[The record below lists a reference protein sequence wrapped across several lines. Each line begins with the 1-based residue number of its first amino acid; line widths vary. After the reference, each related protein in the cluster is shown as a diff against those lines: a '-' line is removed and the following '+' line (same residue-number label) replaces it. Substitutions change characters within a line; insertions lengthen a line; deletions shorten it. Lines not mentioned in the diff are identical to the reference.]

1 MKVAKFGGTSL
12 ANAEQIKKV
21 CSIVLADRDR
31 RLVVVS
37 APGKRHKEDTKVT
50 DLLIGYAN
58 RFLQEQQAEEE
69 KQAVFARYE
78 EIIAELGLG
87 EAVAEQIKS
96 ELDDALSNRQ
106 GLSAERFMDVA
117 KAAGEDTC
125 AKIVAHYL
133 RSLGEEASYV
143 NPQDAGM
150 LVSDE
155 AGNAHVLPEAYEKLA
170 SLRERS
176 GITVFPGFFGYA
188 KSGELVTFSRGGS
201 DITGSI
207 LAAAVTAE
215 VYENFTD
222 VDSVYVVNPNLI
234 ANPKEVKEITYR
246 EMRELSYSGFSV
258 FHEEALIPAYEADI
272 PVCIKNTNNPS
283 APGTM
288 IVAERPFATNRVSG
302 IASDSGFCSIY
313 VSKYLMNKE
322 IGFGRK
328 LLQIFEEEGISYEHT
343 PSGIDNISVILREKD
358 LTEEKEKRIIERMFR
373 ELGADDVA
381 VQHSL
386 ALVMIVGEGMRQSVG
401 TTARAT
407 TALAA
412 AKVNLEMINQGSSE
426 VSMMFG
432 VKAAEAD
439 RAVIALYQEFF
450 GDEGETAAEL
460 LAASSAAS
468 VTV

>member
-21 CSIVLADRDR
+21 CSIIRADQDR
-31 RLVVVS
+31 RLIVVS
-37 APGKRHKEDTKVT
+37 APGKRCKDDTKVT
-50 DLLIGYAN
+50 DLLIRYAE
-58 RFLQEQQAEEE
+58 RYLETGEASAE
-69 KQAVFARYE
+69 KQEIFGRYQEIARE
-78 EIIAELGLG
+78 LQLPCEVVAQIEAELD
-87 EAVAEQIKS
+87 EV
-96 ELDDALSNRQ
+96 LSNRKM
-106 GLSAERFMDVA
+106 LAADRFMDAV

-125 AKIVAHYL
+125 AKVVAHYL
-133 RSLGEEASYV
+133 RSLGEDARYINPEA
-143 NPQDAGM
+143 AGM
-150 LVSDE
+150 LVTDE
-155 AGNAHVLPEAYEKLA
+155 VGNAHVLPEAYEKLSA
-170 SLRERS
+170 LRSKS
-176 GITVFPGFFGYA
+176 GITVFPGFFGFTEA
-188 KSGELVTFSRGGS
+188 GDLVTFSRGGS

-207 LAAAVTAE
+207 LAAAVKAD

-234 ANPKEVKEITYR
+234 ERPVEVKEITYR
-246 EMRELSYSGFSV
+246 EMRELSYSGFGV
-258 FHEEALIPAYEADI
+258 FHEEALSPAYQADI

-288 IVAERPFATNRVSG
+288 IVSEPPVSTKRVSG

-328 LLQIFEEEGISYEHT
+328 LLQILEEESLSYEHT
-343 PSGIDNISVILREKD
+343 PSGIDNISVILRERD
-358 LTEEKEKRIIERMFR
+358 LTADKEQRIVERIQN
-373 ELGADDVA
+373 ELQVDDVT
-381 VQHSL
+381 VTHGL

-401 TTARAT
+401 TTARAA

-412 AKVNLEMINQGSSE
+412 AKINLEMINQGSSE

-432 VKAAEAD
+432 VKAEEAD

-450 GDEGETAAEL
+450 GCESEEQEAFARH
-460 LAASSAAS
+460 SSS
-468 VTV
+468 VMV